1 MCKIDF
7 NFVKNSYN
15 DLNTSIMYKNAV
27 KDIGLWQSENI
38 MFDKYLKN
46 SDKILDL
53 GCGAG
58 RVTFGLYEKGYK
70 SVQGIDISEIMVM
83 NAKKI
88 NRDKGYDIKFSLG
101 NAISLPYEDGEFD
114 AVVFSF
120 NGLMNIPE
128 EKNRVIVIK
137 EVRRVL
143 KENGIFIFTTHN
155 RDDKEFENYWVDE
168 KQKWGKN
175 NQNPKLNEYGDMI
188 VKKRNR
194 DMYIYVPTLKEVL
207 ELLSKNN
214 FKVLE
219 CSSRS
224 TICEESKQVQELAS
238 DCVFW
243 VARNAV

>member
-1 MCKIDF
+1 MCKVDF

-27 KDIGLWQSENI
+27 KDIGLWQSENA
-38 MFDKYLKN
+38 MFDKYIRKN
-46 SDKILDL
+46 DKILDL

-70 SVQGIDISEIMVM
+70 GVQGIDISEIMVM

-101 NAISLPYEDGEFD
+101 NAISLPYEDNEFD
-114 AVVFSF
+114 AVIFSF

-128 EKNRVIVIK
+128 EENRVMAIK

-155 RDDKEFENYWVDE
+155 RDAKEFENYWIDE
-168 KQKWGKN
+168 KQKWGKK
-175 NQNPKLNEYGDMI
+175 NQNPRLNEYGDMLI
-188 VKKRNR
+188 KKRNR

-224 TICEESKQVQELAS
+224 TICEESKEVQEFS
-238 DCVFW
+238 SECVFW
-243 VARNAV
+243 IAKSVD